1 MVYGRKRLM
10 STLQESLRSFLAVE
24 GVRTAA
30 LIDIATGMIVRS
42 VGKPDPDLAATAA
55 CVADEAR
62 AARSAVGGGSAADEL
77 VEITTVTGGRLHV
90 SRVLRS
96 SPSEGLLL
104 FVDLERGK
112 SNLGLA
118 SLRIGQLAPA
128 VLA

>member
-1 MVYGRKRLM
+1 ML
-10 STLQESLRSFLAVE
+10 TLQESLRPFLTVE

-42 VGKPDPDLAATAA
+42 VGKPDPELAATAA

-62 AARSAVGGGSAADEL
+62 AARSALGADGLADDL
-77 VEITTVTGGRLHV
+77 VEIATVTGSRLHV
-90 SRVLRS
+90 SRLMLRT
-96 SPSEGLLL
+96 PSEGLLL
-104 FVDLERGK
+104 FVDLERSK

-118 SLRIGQLAPA
+118 SLLVRQLAPA

>member
-1 MVYGRKRLM
+1 M
-10 STLQESLRSFLAVE
+10 SRLQESLRCFLSVE

-30 LIDIATGMIVRS
+30 LIDVATGMIVRS

-62 AARSAVGGGSAADEL
+62 AARGALGDGGAAGGL
-77 VEITTVTGGRLHV
+77 VEITTVTDTRLQL
-90 SRVLRS
+90 SRILS
-96 SPSEGLLL
+96 GQPGEGLLL

-112 SNLGLA
+112 SNVGLA
-118 SLRIGQLAPA
+118 SLRIGPLAPA

>member
-1 MVYGRKRLM
+1 M
-10 STLQESLRSFLAVE
+10 STLQESLHRFLAVE

-42 VGKPDPDLAATAA
+42 VGKPDPDLASTAA

-62 AARSAVGGGSAADEL
+62 AARGALGGGIPADGL
-77 VEITTVTGGRLHV
+77 VEITTVTDSRLHV
-90 SRVLRS
+90 SRVLQHV
-96 SPSEGLLL
+96 PSEGLLL

-112 SNLGLA
+112 SNMGLA
-118 SLRIGQLAPA
+118 SLRIGELAPA

>member
-1 MVYGRKRLM
+1 M
-10 STLQESLRSFLAVE
+10 STLQESLHRFLAVE

-42 VGKPDPDLAATAA
+42 AGKPDSDLASTAA

-62 AARSAVGGGSAADEL
+62 AARGALGGGSPADSL
-77 VEITTVTGGRLHV
+77 VEITTVTDTRLHV
-90 SRVLRS
+90 SRVLQHA
-96 SPSEGLLL
+96 PSEGLLL

-112 SNLGLA
+112 SNMGLA
-118 SLRIGQLAPA
+118 SLRIGELAPA

>member
-1 MVYGRKRLM
+1 M
-10 STLQESLRSFLAVE
+10 STLQESLRRFLAVE

-42 VGKPDPDLAATAA
+42 VGKPDPDLAATAV

-62 AARSAVGGGSAADEL
+62 TARAALGAGGLADDL
-77 VEITTVTGGRLHV
+77 VELTAVTGSRLHV
-90 SRVLRS
+90 ARILQRS
-96 SPSEGLLL
+96 PGEGLLL
-104 FVDLERGK
+104 FVDLERSK

-118 SLRIGQLAPA
+118 SLRIGQLVPA

>member
-1 MVYGRKRLM
+1 M
-10 STLQESLRSFLAVE
+10 SRLQESLHCFLAVE

-42 VGKPDPDLAATAA
+42 VGKPDPDLPAIAA

-62 AARSAVGGGSAADEL
+62 AARGALGPDRQPDDL
-77 VEITTVTGGRLHV
+77 LEITTVTDSRLHV
-90 SRVLRS
+90 SRVLQGR
-96 SPSEGLLL
+96 PSEGLLL
-104 FVDLERGK
+104 FVDMERSK
-112 SNLGLA
+112 SNVGLA

>member
-1 MVYGRKRLM
+1 M
-10 STLQESLRSFLAVE
+10 SRLQESLRRFLAVE

-42 VGKPDPDLAATAA
+42 VGKPDPDLGATAA

-62 AARSAVGGGSAADEL
+62 AARSALGARSPADDL
-77 VEITTVTGGRLHV
+77 VEITTVTGSRLHV
-90 SRVLRS
+90 CRVLQG

-104 FVDLERGK
+104 FVELERGK

-118 SLRIGQLAPA
+118 SLRVSQLAPA

>member
-1 MVYGRKRLM
+1 M
-10 STLQESLRSFLAVE
+10 STLQESLRRFLVVE

-62 AARSAVGGGSAADEL
+62 AARNVVGADGPAGDV
-77 VEITTVTGGRLHV
+77 VEIATVTDSRLQV
-90 SRVLRS
+90 SRVLQRS
-96 SPSEGLLL
+96 PGEGLLL

-112 SNLGLA
+112 SNLSLA